1 MVWVNCPLVDSL
13 VDSSESIK
21 VFKTLLILHCAM
33 KSSASFAALM
43 PVQMLHLLYSVCQYH
58 GTGAGILWSLR
69 SIPTQAILCFC
80 CSKYHDRQSIEIVE
94 FLNCDLWDFSLC
106 NQNFSC
112 YSLSVAFGL
121 SVFTSKLY
129 SCWLLISQPHEGI
142 HSSRILLICTDNSLP
157 ISFCSIRQ
165 I

>member
-94 FLNCDLWDFSLC
+94 FLNCGLWDFSLC

-112 YSLSVAFGL
+112 YSLCLLLLVCLSSHQSCTVAD
-121 SVFTSKLY
+121 
-129 SCWLLISQPHEGI
+129 CWYHNHMKEYIVVEY
-142 HSSRILLICTDNSLP
+142 C
-157 ISFCSIRQ
+157 
-165 I
+165 